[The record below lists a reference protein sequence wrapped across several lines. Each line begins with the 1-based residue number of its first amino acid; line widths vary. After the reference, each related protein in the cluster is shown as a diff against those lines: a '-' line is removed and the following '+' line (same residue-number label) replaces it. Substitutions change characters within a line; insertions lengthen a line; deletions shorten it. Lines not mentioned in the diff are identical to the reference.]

1 MVDRHEGG
9 VRIFVNSSIKHTSSV
24 FLEIEQP
31 HQRKRIVGVIYR
43 PPETDPAKTISKM
56 SELLAKISKEP
67 KSCYL
72 FVTF

>member
-1 MVDRHEGG
+1 MGNHDGVHIDGYSFHHKCMVDRHGGG

-43 PPETDPAKTISKM
+43 PPETR
-56 SELLAKISKEP
+56 
-67 KSCYL
+67 
-72 FVTF
+72 